1 MINLFLKSQSSS
13 PTPETSNTGSGSFLI
28 YSLLLTLLAIINIY
42 LIIKFFV
49 NYKRSISKTKEVL
62 DKYLVKKYVQGFNF
76 KSNAFYNT
84 ILISILL
91 SVQII
96 FSSVALSKVYANLN
110 ETSKTYISFFI
121 AGIAFATLLGL
132 SFAIALGVIYHI
144 KFNYP
149 QYKSKDSDVYSEII
163 SLKEIEKPT
172 LNNKYPK
179 KIDLDV
185 EKLKSS
191 NVLLSNVLK
200 KWITFYN
207 TMEEVKFK
215 KQYNLFL
222 DQLFKINY
230 FNEVQL
236 KIKNYNEKH
245 SEIENEL
252 LPEIEKSNLDKIE
265 KEIIWMDKMDK
276 KAKILNETKEL
287 AKMSKEEFNKKYEEY
302 VYSARANDP
311 LYQSATKNSWLFYR
325 DSEVEDLFFNPNTT
339 VNYSLGEDKEVYE
352 KELGEFFK
360 EYKDYLVSKFL
371 LTKE

>member
-121 AGIAFATLLGL
+121 AGITFATLLGL

-149 QYKSKDSDVYSEII
+149 QYKAKDSDVYSEII

-200 KWITFYN
+200 K
-207 TMEEVKFK
+207 
-215 KQYNLFL
+215 
-222 DQLFKINY
+222 
-230 FNEVQL
+230 
-236 KIKNYNEKH
+236 
-245 SEIENEL
+245 
-252 LPEIEKSNLDKIE
+252 
-265 KEIIWMDKMDK
+265 
-276 KAKILNETKEL
+276 
-287 AKMSKEEFNKKYEEY
+287 
-302 VYSARANDP
+302 
-311 LYQSATKNSWLFYR
+311 
-325 DSEVEDLFFNPNTT
+325 
-339 VNYSLGEDKEVYE
+339 
-352 KELGEFFK
+352 
-360 EYKDYLVSKFL
+360 
-371 LTKE
+371 